1 MGLHLSRVGV
11 NRNPFNSSVII
22 MWYKTIF
29 CLFKTIKGE
38 YVLLLYCKKKRKKR
52 TEIFGMGPVYTPKR
66 FRHCE
71 LFGSVRMCG
80 SVINS
85 CCKRE
90 NNATCKS
97 ALYCL
102 WWIELGG
109 NKPDPLFCKVHYKC
123 VLCFLSPERINLGT
137 CTCSMCLYFNVT
149 KWNHQRKLD

>member
-1 MGLHLSRVGV
+1 
-11 NRNPFNSSVII
+11 
-22 MWYKTIF
+22 
-29 CLFKTIKGE
+29 
-38 YVLLLYCKKKRKKR
+38 
-52 TEIFGMGPVYTPKR
+52 MGPVYTPKKII
-66 FRHCE
+66 RHCE

-109 NKPDPLFCKVHYKC
+109 NKPDPLFCKVHYKS
-123 VLCFLSPERINLGT
+123 VLCVFSPPERINLGT
-137 CTCSMCLYFNVT
+137 YTYYNILTSQT
-149 KWNHQRKLD
+149 EKIKLVSRIYLMN